1 MNKNDIILGLQ
12 KLANSIRTYETVH
25 EASEVKIGDA
35 VSISIP
41 LTPSVAKEKFEELRN
56 EALKSGVDM
65 NDPEIV
71 ELINQV
77 SAQVEASRNNYIDAK
92 GNTITGAE
100 LTGDNRANE
109 KDEI

>member
-1 MNKNDIILGLQ
+1 MNKKDIMLGLQ
-12 KLANSIRTYETVH
+12 KLANSIRTYEAVH

-35 VSISIP
+35 ILINVP

-56 EALKSGVDM
+56 EALKSGIDM

-77 SAQVEASRNNYIDAK
+77 SAQVEASMNNVINVN
-92 GNTITGAE
+92 GNTITSE
-100 LTGDNRANE
+100 RLTGEDKE
-109 KDEI
+109 KDER